1 MNLFLTIGICI
12 VLLAVFV
19 KVVNFFLEQLSKFLL
34 VLRFPNG
41 PISLFFQI
49 LGLGVPFAVLSI
61 MFVKNNAATQLVTGT
76 AVGYAIFALL
86 GIPALLGLRHK
97 GTIRTV
103 ISSQSLASV
112 LFGGFAFI
120 LAGIDQQISS
130 LEGAV
135 LLFLCIAYLSTGF
148 SLQTSQPL
156 PHRTELSI
164 GRILGLILVIVAV
177 IACTYYTSKFAI
189 DTTTQFPDN
198 AVLGLTLIA
207 AIFVIPLFVFAWKNA
222 QHTQTVIQTAAHNAV
237 MILLG
242 WVGLFAIFTPLA
254 ISPYVLVLGL
264 LFLFIA
270 IFCFFL
276 IGREVIVL
284 NRFTAIALICLLL
297 LYIIKL
303 FFNS

>member
-1 MNLFLTIGICI
+1 VNLVLTIGICI
-12 VLLAVFV
+12 VLLFIFV
-19 KVVNFFLEQLSKFLL
+19 QLVTFLLEQLSKFLL

-41 PISLFFQI
+41 PISLLFQV
-49 LGLGVPFAVLSI
+49 LGLGVPFAIISI
-61 MFVKNNAATQLVTGT
+61 LFARNAITEQLVAGT
-76 AVGYAIFALL
+76 AVGYAIFSLL
-86 GIPALLGLRHK
+86 GIPALLGFRHK

-120 LAGIDQQISS
+120 LAAIDQRISS

-135 LLFLCIAYLSTGF
+135 LLVLCLAYVWTGF
-148 SLQTSQPL
+148 STPSSQPL

-164 GRILGLILVIVAV
+164 GRIFGLVAVVVAV
-177 IACTYYTSKFAI
+177 IVCTYYTAI
-189 DTTTQFPDN
+189 FTAN
-198 AVLGLTLIA
+198 AAAQLTDGAVIGLTLIA
-207 AIFVIPLFVFAWKNA
+207 ALLVLPLFVFAWKNA
-222 QHTQTVIQTAAHNAV
+222 QHTQTVIQTAAHNAM

-242 WVGLFAIFTPLA
+242 WVGLFAIFTPLV
-254 ISPYVLVLGL
+254 ISPFVLVLGL

-284 NRFTAIALICLLL
+284 NRFTAIALVCLLL
-297 LYIIKL
+297 LYAIKL